1 MIVAD
6 VCFVNEHPDVFASC
20 LDVVRSFEER
30 DAHTL
35 HVHPACTISTTCT
48 ACLYACMVY
57 IYMQEWDILVVAADS
72 AGHAAEPNEQTRCS
86 LLGKQANVAPRDT
99 ALH

>member
-1 MIVAD
+1 
-6 VCFVNEHPDVFASC
+6 
-20 LDVVRSFEER
+20 
-30 DAHTL
+30 
-35 HVHPACTISTTCT
+35 
-48 ACLYACMVY
+48 MVY

-72 AGHAAEPNEQTRCS
+72 AGHAAEPNEQTRCF